1 MSLLGISS
9 SMQNDIL
16 RVLAG
21 VLHLGNIDFIP
32 TPKGPAVKD
41 PATLTRVADILRMD
55 EAALLKA
62 LLHRSIILPTQER
75 VLKSLDPAQV
85 CCQRSSF
92 MNRFL
97 TPLFKSKGC

>member
-75 VLKSLDPAQV
+75 VLKPLDPAQV
-85 CCQRSSF
+85 CCQRFFVDDPISD
-92 MNRFL
+92 
-97 TPLFKSKGC
+97 PLFKSKGC